1 MRVVI
6 IGLVFAAIILAG
18 GTAYLLRD
26 YLSAK
31 QAEFASQA
39 PKAPTLKVL
48 VAGADM
54 PLGTVIGS
62 ENTQWLDWPEDGIQE
77 GYLVQ
82 SKDTNIL
89 GNLKKDKHISRRSFV
104 KGEPITMA
112 RLYKSKD
119 PGYLRGALNPG
130 MRAIAMRTSPES
142 GAAGFIL
149 PGDSVDVM
157 LTHTMLND
165 AVQRMDGASSYDFS
179 SGMMHTSETILE
191 NLLVLAVDQNVNQ
204 FKEGAQLGKTLLLEV
219 SPKNAEKLQTAKAMG
234 QLSLV
239 LRAAENNP
247 TDTKRA
253 MYTTDVEVSPLL
265 SNFEAFLNGPKAAPF
280 TTTSSTTSQTQAP
293 AQPRASAPAPTRR
306 APAPVFKKQK
316 APQSLPPQPL
326 TIYRGM
332 ADATGSA
339 PQ

>member
-1 MRVVI
+1 M
-6 IGLVFAAIILAG
+6 IGLIFAAIILAG

-39 PKAPTLKVL
+39 PKAPTLKIL

-62 ENTQWLDWPEDGIQE
+62 ENTQWLDWPEDGIQD

-82 SKDTNIL
+82 SKDANIL
-89 GNLKKDKHISRRSFV
+89 ATLKKDKHITRRAFA

-112 RLYKSKD
+112 HLYKSKS
-119 PGYLRGALNPG
+119 PGFLRGALNPG
-130 MRAIAMRTSPES
+130 MRAIAVRTSPES

-149 PGDSVDVM
+149 PGDKVDVM
-157 LTHTMLND
+157 LSHTMLND
-165 AVQRMDGASSYDFS
+165 AVQRLGENSAYDFS

-191 NLLVLAVDQNVNQ
+191 DVLVLAVDQNVNQ

-219 SPKNAEKLQTAKAMG
+219 SSKDAEKLQTAKAMG
-234 QLSLV
+234 QISLV
-239 LRAAENNP
+239 LRSAETLP
-247 TDTKRA
+247 TDIKRE

-265 SNFEAFLNGPKAAPF
+265 SNFENFISGAKSK
-280 TTTSSTTSQTQAP
+280 TTTTPQSAKPQA
-293 AQPRASAPAPTRR
+293 Q
-306 APAPVFKKQK
+306 APAPVYRAPKRQPQKQT
-316 APQSLPPQPL
+316 PQPL
-326 TIYRGM
+326 SIYRGV
-332 ADATGSA
+332 TGSTGNVA
-339 PQ
+339 Q

>member
-31 QAEFASQA
+31 QAEFASQV
-39 PKAPTLKVL
+39 PQAPTLKVL
-48 VAGADM
+48 VAAADM
-54 PLGTVIGS
+54 PLGTVVGK

-82 SKDTNIL
+82 SNDANIL
-89 GNLKKDKHISRRSFV
+89 ANLTKDKHISRRSFV

-130 MRAIAMRTSPES
+130 MRAIAVRTSPES

-157 LTHTMLND
+157 LTHTLLSD

-247 TDTKRA
+247 TDTTRE

-265 SNFEAFLNGPKAAPF
+265 SNFEAFLSGPKAVPSA
-280 TTTSSTTSQTQAP
+280 TAP

-316 APQSLPPQPL
+316 KSLQSQPPQPL

-332 ADATGSA
+332 ADAAGGA
-339 PQ
+339 AQ